1 MRGEGLFLEFSGE
14 GGAVE
19 VFGGGH
25 CGGRDLRC
33 VSVMDWAMVRAG
45 LEESGDVVML
55 WLEKMKA
62 CIIGCDVCDGSCGF
76 ARHVM

>member
-1 MRGEGLFLEFSGE
+1 
-14 GGAVE
+14 
-19 VFGGGH
+19 
-25 CGGRDLRC
+25 
-33 VSVMDWAMVRAG
+33 MDWAMVRAG